1 MTRRAPV
8 RLRLAGLCLAVL
20 GFVGLLTAA
29 TVPAALA
36 QDSQRVIQGRVVD
49 AGDQGLQGAV
59 VYLKDLKTLGV
70 KSFISTQDGSYRFG
84 QLGSNSDYELWAEL
98 KGRKSSTKTISSFD
112 QKKVFTITLRIDTR

>member
-1 MTRRAPV
+1 MTRRAPA
-8 RLRLAGLCLAVL
+8 RLRLAGLCLVAFGL
-20 GFVGLLTAA
+20 VGLMAPTAF
-29 TVPAALA
+29 A
-36 QDSQRVIQGRVVD
+36 QEAQRLIQGKVVD
-49 AGDQGLQGAV
+49 TGGQGLPGAI

-98 KGRKSSTKTISSFD
+98 KGKKSSTKSISSFD